1 MIQYTEKA
9 IQQTFQEMLTE
20 MPFDK
25 ITVTELVKR
34 CEISPNT
41 FYYHYNNIIEFLE
54 EHKQIVIDELNQIPE
69 VGKTHNKEN
78 LTEIFRV
85 LKGKNFH
92 FL

>member
-34 CEISPNT
+34 ANLYDEESGILTRWQAEPDGQHDIQDFFDEACD
-41 FYYHYNNIIEFLE
+41 II
-54 EHKQIVIDELNQIPE
+54 
-69 VGKTHNKEN
+69 
-78 LTEIFRV
+78 R
-85 LKGKNFH
+85 NFH
-92 FL
+92 KRMGE